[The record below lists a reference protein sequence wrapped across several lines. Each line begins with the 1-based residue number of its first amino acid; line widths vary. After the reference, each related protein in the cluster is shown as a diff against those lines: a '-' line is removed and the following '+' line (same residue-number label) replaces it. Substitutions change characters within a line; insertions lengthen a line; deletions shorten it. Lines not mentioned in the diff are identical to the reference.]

1 MTNTIEKNIAVIG
14 CGHWGK
20 NLVRNYYELGALA
33 AVCDYNKDTA
43 EEFAEKYNVPALSV
57 DDIINS
63 ADIKGVVIAAPAAL
77 HYDLAKKALKNNK
90 DVFVEKPLSLSVVEG
105 QEICALAKENNKIL
119 MVGHLLHYHSAYQKL
134 KSLVSDGTLGDL
146 RYVYSNRL
154 NLGKIRR
161 EEDILWSFAP
171 HDVSMILDL
180 MQAEPTKIDAKGAFY
195 LSENIADVTTTHLS
209 FSGNRKAHIFVSWLH
224 PYKEQRLVVV
234 GSKAMAVFEDG
245 LDWNEKLKLYRHD
258 VQITDENAVPLVKK
272 ADCENVEIETSE
284 PLKNECLHFI
294 ECIQTRKKPKT
305 DGEEGLRVLNVLEKA
320 TQSIETAEKK
330 AAA

>member
-20 NLVRNYYELGALA
+20 NLVRNYHELGALA
-33 AVCDYNKDTA
+33 AVCDYNKDIA
-43 EEFAEKYNVPALSV
+43 EEFAEKYDVPSLSV
-57 DDIINS
+57 DEIINS

-77 HYDLAKKALKNNK
+77 HYELAKKALKNNK

-134 KSLVSDGTLGDL
+134 RSLVSDGTLGDL

-180 MQAEPTKIDAKGAFY
+180 MQAEPIKIDAKGAFH

>member
-20 NLVRNYYELGALA
+20 NLVRNYHELGALA
-33 AVCDYNKDTA
+33 AICDYSDDVA
-43 EEFAEKYNVPALSV
+43 QEFSNQYKVPALSV
-57 DDIINS
+57 DEIIAS
-63 ADIKGVVIAAPAAL
+63 QDIKALVIAAPAAL
-77 HYDLAKKALKNNK
+77 HYELAKKALQNGK

-105 QEICALAKENNKIL
+105 KELCSLAKEKNKIL

-134 KSLVSDGTLGDL
+134 KSLVQDGVLGDL

-180 MQAEPTKIDAKGAFY
+180 MQDEPITIDAKGAFH
-195 LSENIADVTTTHLS
+195 LSDNIADVTTTHLS
-209 FSGNRKAHIFVSWLH
+209 FKGNRKAHIFVSWLH

-245 LDWNEKLKLYRHD
+245 LDWNEKLKLYKHD
-258 VQITDENAVPLVKK
+258 VQIIDESTVPLVKK

-294 ECIQTRKKPKT
+294 ECIEKRQRPIT

-320 TQSIETAEKK
+320 TQSIQTAEKK